1 MKAKIHTLFVWLAVL
16 IMTLPIIWMFGT
28 AFKSPSEIMQSGAQ
42 LLPSQP
48 SLSSFEKLFEGDLL
62 RLVGNTVL
70 VSVGATAVS
79 VVLAFF
85 CAYALVRYRFPA
97 KLDNVFLL
105 GVLIIK
111 MMPPIVIA
119 IPLYSLMNQV
129 GLLNT
134 RIGLI
139 LSYQVYTL
147 PFCIWMLLGF
157 IRDIPLEIEEAGAMD
172 GANLLRRLA
181 YIVFPLCAPGLVATA
196 IFSMILG
203 WNEFLFSLLFIHT
216 PDKFTIPL
224 FISNFMTEDGTAW
237 GEMMAIGIVSSLPM
251 LALAGYMQRY
261 LLRGFSMGL
270 K

>member
-1 MKAKIHTLFVWLAVL
+1 MNRFVHSVLVWLAVGL
-16 IMTLPIIWMFGT
+16 FLLPIIWMFGT
-28 AFKSPSEIMQSGAQ
+28 AFKPPGEILRSGAS
-42 LLPSQP
+42 LLPSQ
-48 SLSSFEKLFEGDLL
+48 LSIEAFKALWQGDFQILI
-62 RLVGNTVL
+62 GNTVL
-70 VSVGATAVS
+70 IALSATMVSVIV
-79 VVLAFF
+79 AFF
-85 CAYALVRYRFPA
+85 AAYALVRYQFPA

-105 GVLIIK
+105 LVLVIK
-111 MMPPIVIA
+111 MMPPIVVA
-119 IPLYSLMNQV
+119 IPLYSLMNQL
-129 GLLNT
+129 GLLNSKL
-134 RIGLI
+134 GLI
-139 LSYQVYTL
+139 LAYQVYTL

-172 GANLLRRLA
+172 GAHLFNRLA
-181 YIVFPLCAPGLVATA
+181 HIVFPLSAPGLVATA
-196 IFSMILG
+196 IFAMILG

-237 GEMMAIGIVSSLPM
+237 GELMAAGIVSSLPM

>member
-1 MKAKIHTLFVWLAVL
+1 MRAKFHTLLVWFAVL
-16 IMTLPIIWMFGT
+16 LLTLPIIWMFGT
-28 AFKSPSEIMQSGAQ
+28 AFKSPADILASGANILPHQ
-42 LLPSQP
+42 L
-48 SLSSFEKLFEGDLL
+48 SLASFEKLLEGNVPLM
-62 RLVGNTVL
+62 VWNTVL
-70 VSVGATAVS
+70 ISVGATAVS
-79 VVLAFF
+79 VIFAFF
-85 CAYALVRYRFPA
+85 AAYALVRYRFPA

-105 GVLIIK
+105 SVLIIK

-119 IPLYSLMNQV
+119 IPLYSLMNSV

-172 GANLLRRLA
+172 GAHLLRRLA

-216 PDKFTIPL
+216 PDKFTLPL

-237 GEMMAIGIVSSLPM
+237 GEMMAIGIISSLPM
-251 LALAGYMQRY
+251 LVLASYMQRY